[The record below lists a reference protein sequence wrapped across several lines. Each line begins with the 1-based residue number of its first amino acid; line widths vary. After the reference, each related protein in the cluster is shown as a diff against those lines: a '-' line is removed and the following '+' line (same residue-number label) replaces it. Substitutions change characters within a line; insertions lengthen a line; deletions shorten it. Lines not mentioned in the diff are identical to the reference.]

1 MGEKPKPIF
10 VATHP
15 RACSTAF
22 ERVFMTQRNTLTSV
36 HEPFGDAFYYGPERL
51 SARYEN
57 DLKAREDSGF
67 SQSTYQTIL
76 ERFEREEASEVR
88 VHSSQRAMPPII
100 LVSRLLFH
108 ASSTSSRPIGKRLFI
123 KDIAHYLVPP
133 NRKPAS
139 TAPSLSRKKRG
150 VGTSDLKVNGAVDGI
165 TQAPY
170 PYNTDTESKNPTVL
184 PMEILGK
191 FHFTFLIRHPRSSIP
206 SYYRCTI
213 PPLDKVTG
221 FYNFMPSEAGYDE
234 LRRVFDYL
242 RSVGLVGPRIAG
254 QAEINGHTRSDG
266 APRGVDICVIDAD
279 DLLDNPTGVIE
290 AYCRSVGLDYDPGM
304 LKWDTNEDQ
313 QQARDAF
320 EKWSGFHDDAMDS
333 RMLKPREHAHRPT
346 QPPNRRTPPL
356 LLFILYYYTNH
367 FNVLFLLM
375 ALLIRADMY
384 DGKMKKTKS
393 VEEEDKDWA
402 ERYGEKGAKI
412 IRETVEA
419 NLKDFEYLK
428 QFAIKV

>member
-1 MGEKPKPIF
+1 
-10 VATHP
+10 
-15 RACSTAF
+15 
-22 ERVFMTQRNTLTSV
+22 MTQRNTLTSV

-57 DLKAREDSGF
+57 DLKAREESGF

-88 VHSSQRAMPPII
+88 
-100 LVSRLLFH
+100 
-108 ASSTSSRPIGKRLFI
+108 GKRLFI

-133 NRKPAS
+133 NGKPAS

-150 VGTSDLKVNGAVDGI
+150 VGTSELTVNGAVDGT

-170 PYNTDTESKNPTVL
+170 PYNTDTEPNNPTVL
-184 PMEILGK
+184 PMETLGK

-242 RSVGLVGPRIAG
+242 RSAGLVGPKIAG
-254 QAEINGHTRSDG
+254 QAAINGHARSNG
-266 APRGVDICVIDAD
+266 APRGLEICVIDAD
-279 DLLDNPTGVIE
+279 DLLDNPTGIIE
-290 AYCRSVGLDYDPGM
+290 AYCKSVGVDYDPGM
-304 LKWDTNEDQ
+304 LKWDSKEDQ

-333 RMLKPREHAHRPT
+333 SMLKPREH
-346 QPPNRRTPPL
+346 
-356 LLFILYYYTNH
+356 
-367 FNVLFLLM
+367 
-375 ALLIRADMY
+375 
-384 DGKMKKTKS
+384 MKKTKS

-419 NLKDFEYLK
+419 NLEDYEYLK